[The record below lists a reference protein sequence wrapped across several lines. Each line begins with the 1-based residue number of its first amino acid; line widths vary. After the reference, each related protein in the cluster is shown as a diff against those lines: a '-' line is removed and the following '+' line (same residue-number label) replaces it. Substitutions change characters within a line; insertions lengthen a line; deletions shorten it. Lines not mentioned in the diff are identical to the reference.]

1 MDGME
6 NRGEMELVDE
16 DFDKDEKYTEEFTS
30 SGELRDEN
38 RFCLEFHHGF
48 GVVSNKQENR
58 DTSEA
63 QG

>member
-1 MDGME
+1 MGGME
-6 NRGEMELVDE
+6 TRGWMEWIDE
-16 DFDKDEKYTEEFTS
+16 VFDKGEKYNEEFIS
-30 SGELRDEN
+30 SGELRDGN
-38 RFCLEFHHGF
+38 RLQLEFHNGF